1 MKTKR
6 KNIFKSLL
14 ALTLALI
21 MVLGVA
27 PISELAGVD
36 FASLFAP
43 KAKAEGKTYK
53 VGDIVSFGSYPQSRV
68 TDSATVSALD
78 KISKNW
84 VSYGYYSGDGSSG
97 SMKPGDWMKYADFTY
112 NGTKYRAVTF
122 SQYRPTVTSQKHS
135 VECQSENGYI
145 VDNIYYFRYEPLKW
159 RVLDP
164 TTGLVICESIID
176 SQAYSD
182 KMYEYGK
189 DMYGYTAYW
198 NDSNHAHYANDYG
211 TSSIRK
217 WLNNDFYEA
226 AFSSVQKSNI
236 LTSKLNNE
244 AFSAYYSEY
253 NSETTYD
260 KVFLLSCGEIQNT
273 AYFPLYSTRQA
284 KGTDY
289 AECQGLYVSS
299 HSQEENSGWRLR
311 SAGDCSS
318 CAGNINSNGDECNYQ
333 QIAASVDGTC
343 DGVRPALKISNL
355 SSLDNTN
362 TGTNPTTPNSS
373 ADTSKHFPKGYD
385 FNKDSYDFG
394 NYSDTISKKYFTTLY
409 GSDKGKL
416 LYKKYNKAGGLCFGM
431 AYSTAAIYNGYPSCS
446 KISTLDDS
454 LFKYKLCENIRDVQ
468 NIKYKNYINDEEKT
482 WVSSKLPIGEKV
494 IGIEDYIK
502 YTYIHQF
509 SKEVADNSVWCA
521 DANVILNLAKKYT
534 DENKIGLMISMVRKD
549 NKGGHGVLVVGYE
562 GNDILVDDSNKRDG
576 YNRITVNSD
585 SSWSFNGLTNYNSKT
600 CYIRYNTDYQ
610 RPFELLES
618 GKSETVSESFIGD
631 VKTEETYIE
640 GMDCQDKDSNLL
652 VIDSDS
658 YNLDKSKLSA
668 VYIESGEGTGADAYW
683 TDEKSASIDNVSG
696 GNHEV
701 NFAGNGSIV
710 SAVVA
715 DASNVAM
722 TIDKNDIKV
731 QVNSNK
737 GSRCAISVDT
747 CRDDDSSR
755 KIEIIGTAT
764 DGEVTVERIKKGI
777 RVYGLENGT
786 ANYYVDDNV
795 AFTESTDDMGS
806 NFDIRYDTQSDDDTV
821 KIKKV
826 RFSKLRKF
834 LKKVFNAIA
843 SPFRSLIGYL
853 KKLFGK

>member
-27 PISELAGVD
+27 PLNELAGVD
-36 FASLFAP
+36 FASLFVP
-43 KAKAEGKTYK
+43 KAEAAGKTYGIYTYEVSSDNK
-53 VGDIVSFGSYPQSRV
+53 VTITDCKESAKGAITIPSEIDGKSVTSIGAFAFDGCTGLTSITIPDSVTRIGDGAFSGCTGLTSINVASGNNYYSDNNGVLFNKKKTELIIYPEGKSQTSYTIPDSVTSIGRYAFYGCTGLTSITIPNSVTSIGDGAFLECTGLTSITIPNSVTSIGDEAFWDCTGLKDVYYTGSKDEWKAISVGSYN
-68 TDSATVSALD
+68 DNLLNAT
-78 KISKNW
+78 IHYNCT
-84 VSYGYYSGDGSSG
+84 GEHGS
-97 SMKPGDWMKYADFTY
+97 T
-112 NGTKYRAVTF
+112 
-122 SQYRPTVTSQKHS
+122 
-135 VECQSENGYI
+135 
-145 VDNIYYFRYEPLKW
+145 
-159 RVLDP
+159 
-164 TTGLVICESIID
+164 
-176 SQAYSD
+176 
-182 KMYEYGK
+182 
-189 DMYGYTAYW
+189 
-198 NDSNHAHYANDYG
+198 
-211 TSSIRK
+211 
-217 WLNNDFYEA
+217 
-226 AFSSVQKSNI
+226 
-236 LTSKLNNE
+236 NNE
-244 AFSAYYSEY
+244 
-253 NSETTYD
+253 
-260 KVFLLSCGEIQNT
+260 
-273 AYFPLYSTRQA
+273 P
-284 KGTDY
+284 
-289 AECQGLYVSS
+289 
-299 HSQEENSGWRLR
+299 
-311 SAGDCSS
+311 
-318 CAGNINSNGDECNYQ
+318 NSN
-333 QIAASVDGTC
+333 S
-343 DGVRPALKISNL
+343 
-355 SSLDNTN
+355 
-362 TGTNPTTPNSS
+362 
-373 ADTSKHFPKGYD
+373 DTSRHFPKGYK
-385 FNKDSYDFG
+385 FEEDSYNFS

-618 GKSETVSESFIGD
+618 GKSETVSESFSGD

-652 VIDSDS
+652 VVDSDS

-747 CRDDDSSR
+747 CREDDSNNDISK
-755 KIEIIGTAT
+755 KIEIVGTAT
-764 DGEVTVERIKKGI
+764 DGEVTVERINKGI
-777 RVYGLENGT
+777 RVLGIENGT
-786 ANYYVDDNV
+786 VNYYIDDNMV
-795 AFTESTDDMGS
+795 STEKTDGNGDF
-806 NFDIRYDTQSDDDTV
+806 FDIKYDAQGENDTV
-821 KIKKV
+821 QIKKV
-826 RFSKLRKF
+826 KFSKLRKF
-834 LKKVFNAIA
+834 LKKIFNAIA
-843 SPFRSLIGYL
+843 KPFKALARYI
-853 KKLFGK
+853 KKLFSK

>member
-27 PISELAGVD
+27 PLSEFAGVD
-36 FASLFAP
+36 WASLFAP
-43 KAKAEGKTYK
+43 KAEAVGKTYK
-53 VGDIVSFGSYPQSRV
+53 VGDIVEFGSYPQSKV
-68 TDSATVSALD
+68 TDSSLVSALN
-78 KISKNW
+78 KVSKKW
-84 VSYGYYSGDGSSG
+84 VSYGYYSGDGNYG

-289 AECQGLYVSS
+289 AKCQGLCVSL
-299 HSQEENSGWRLR
+299 QEENSDWRLR

-333 QIAASVDGTC
+333 QISAGVDSC
-343 DGVRPALKISNL
+343 CGVRPAIKISNL

-652 VIDSDS
+652 VVDSDS

-722 TIDKNDIKV
+722 TINKNDIKV

-834 LKKVFNAIA
+834 LKKIFKAIA
-843 SPFRSLIGYL
+843 KPFKALARYI
-853 KKLFGK
+853 KKLFSK

>member
-27 PISELAGVD
+27 PISEFAGVD

-43 KAKAEGKTYK
+43 KAEAVGKTYK
-53 VGDIVSFGSYPQSRV
+53 VGDIVEFGSYPQSKV
-68 TDSATVSALD
+68 TDSSLVSALN
-78 KISKNW
+78 KVSKKW
-84 VSYGYYSGDGSSG
+84 VSYGYYSGDGNYG

-289 AECQGLYVSS
+289 AKCQGLCVSL
-299 HSQEENSGWRLR
+299 QEENSDWRLR

-333 QIAASVDGTC
+333 QISAGVDSC
-343 DGVRPALKISNL
+343 CGVRPAIKISNL

-409 GSDKGKL
+409 GFDKGKL

-494 IGIEDYIK
+494 IGIEDYIR

-652 VIDSDS
+652 VVDSDS

-722 TIDKNDIKV
+722 TINKNDIKV

-834 LKKVFNAIA
+834 LKKIFKAIA
-843 SPFRSLIGYL
+843 KPFKALARYI
-853 KKLFGK
+853 KKLFSK